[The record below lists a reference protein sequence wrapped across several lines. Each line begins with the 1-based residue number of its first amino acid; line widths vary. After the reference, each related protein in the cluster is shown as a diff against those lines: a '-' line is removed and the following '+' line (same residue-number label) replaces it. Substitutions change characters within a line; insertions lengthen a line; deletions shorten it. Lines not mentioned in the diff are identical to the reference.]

1 MDSAKR
7 LRSCLLVVG
16 LSAFFMLAPQ
26 ASASAGPGVTPT
38 LNPPPFLEPVSCKAV
53 GNGTICMGDRTF
65 HEDNVD
71 TGITCGS
78 GATAFN
84 PVDQSFADDQYTF
97 YYDQAGNLTR
107 FTDHTNWS
115 PAQWVN
121 PQSGTAVPYTQT
133 DNLDIRLA
141 VPGDFGTATITQT
154 GEVIFKPAHSRT
166 IFLNAGRIVTGSD
179 GSIDFR
185 AGPQS
190 FLDLFVDGDTSVLEP
205 LCAALQ

>member
-1 MDSAKR
+1 MNSTR
-7 LRSCLLVVG
+7 LVRFVLVG
-16 LSAFFMLAPQ
+16 LTALLALAPR
-26 ASASAGPGVTPT
+26 ASAASTGQEATPT
-38 LNPPPFLEPVSCKAV
+38 LNPPPFVEPVSCKAV
-53 GNGTICMGDRTF
+53 GNGTICMGDRTI

-84 PVDQSFADDQYTF
+84 PADQSYAEEQYAF

-107 FTDHTNWS
+107 FTDHMNWS

-121 PQSGTAVPYTQT
+121 PQSGTALPYTQAGNS
-133 DNLDIRLA
+133 DLRLA
-141 VPGDFGTATITQT
+141 VPADFGTATFTQT
-154 GEVIFKPAHSRT
+154 GEAIFKPAHSRT
-166 IFLNAGRIVTGSD
+166 IFLNAGRVVYSPD
-179 GSIDFR
+179 GSVDW

-190 FLDLFVDGDTSVLEP
+190 FLDLFVDGDLSVLEP